1 MSDEGAEV
9 INMAQARAE
18 IEEQK
23 RKRTERHKRRLLRE
37 KEGGPAYPGGI
48 DDMGLGDD
56 RT

>member
-1 MSDEGAEV
+1 MTDEGAEI

>member
-23 RKRTERHKRRLLRE
+23 RKRTERHKRRLLRK
-37 KEGGPAYPGGI
+37 KEGRPAYPGGI
-48 DDMGLGDD
+48 DDMGLGEE
-56 RT
+56 